1 MITSLMMTLRTKYGS
16 SWLDF
21 FNLEDF
27 INLLD
32 DYEPYLYDLS
42 SPTTV
47 EEFIGSLDGY
57 GLKYNLDSSDD
68 VLLGTEYLDQ

>member
-1 MITSLMMTLRTKYGS
+1 MNVLHTWKMNMITSMMKTLRTKYSS

-32 DYEPYLYDLS
+32 DDPYLYDLQ
-42 SPTTV
+42 
-47 EEFIGSLDGY
+47 
-57 GLKYNLDSSDD
+57 SSDYNHLGIND
-68 VLLGTEYLDQ
+68 VLLGTEDQDQ

>member
-1 MITSLMMTLRTKYGS
+1 MKTLKTKYGP

-32 DYEPYLYDLS
+32 DYDDPYLYSL
-42 SPTTV
+42 
-47 EEFIGSLDGY
+47 EGSDY
-57 GLKYNLDSSDD
+57 DP
-68 VLLGTEYLDQ
+68 VGTEYPNSTDYLDQ

>member
-1 MITSLMMTLRTKYGS
+1 MITSMMKTLRTKYSS

-32 DYEPYLYDLS
+32 DDPYLYDLQ
-42 SPTTV
+42 
-47 EEFIGSLDGY
+47 
-57 GLKYNLDSSDD
+57 SSDCNHLGIND
-68 VLLGTEYLDQ
+68 DLLGTEDQDQ

>member
-1 MITSLMMTLRTKYGS
+1 MNAWHTWKMNMITSMMKTLRTKYSS

-32 DYEPYLYDLS
+32 DDPYLYDLQ
-42 SPTTV
+42 
-47 EEFIGSLDGY
+47 
-57 GLKYNLDSSDD
+57 SSDYNHLGIND
-68 VLLGTEYLDQ
+68 VLLGTEDQDQ

>member
-1 MITSLMMTLRTKYGS
+1 MITSMMKTLKTKYGS

-32 DYEPYLYDLS
+32 DDPYLY
-42 SPTTV
+42 
-47 EEFIGSLDGY
+47 SLEG
-57 GLKYNLDSSDD
+57 SDD
-68 VLLGTEYLDQ
+68 VPVGTEYPSSTDYLDQ

>member
-1 MITSLMMTLRTKYGS
+1 MITSMMKTLRTKYSS

-32 DYEPYLYDLS
+32 DDPYLYDLQ
-42 SPTTV
+42 
-47 EEFIGSLDGY
+47 
-57 GLKYNLDSSDD
+57 SSDYNHLGIND
-68 VLLGTEYLDQ
+68 VLLGTEDQDQ